1 MLEDFWEL
9 EEVAMD
15 GEGQAATEKLDDT
28 YSRQLEQLPCE
39 EEGPAM
45 EKSTTLNKAN
55 IKLVPE
61 PIERLAFRY
70 EANMGESNIPKT
82 VDDMDDWNG
91 EADLVGLFD
100 KESIAEQG
108 PPNPRNHSCT
118 AWQLPQKTSQ
128 VIPLQ
133 LSETERSTETM
144 TSSGIVS
151 PIGERD
157 DHRVGL
163 NSVTQ
168 ESRNYQHRNI
178 SKIPSQSET
187 IRSNVHHPGWSGTGE
202 RSPVLKK
209 QMFDTGETPG
219 CDAVY
224 LNAIKDEQCQF
235 DGEESEE
242 EELVNAEKKPRV
254 RNPFIE
260 YEAQVGPEKSPDR
273 GRTGQISSADDAW
286 ARGRVTDE
294 NAENLQPVKIAPP
307 RPTFSMYPPIQT
319 RGKKRRAP
327 DQVKKDQEEMG
338 RIEDFFERRAKQL
351 ISSKSGDDISLGGD
365 SGNYTLGRRGELS
378 TIQIDFKMTELE
390 DPQSNFQREG
400 AVVGKLVEEDGWV
413 VTEENCLALLSA
425 FTLREAVLNHSLQ
438 ASHILPLER
447 LPNTLELE
455 VAPALQE
462 VAMSLTKSRCPPG
475 ISDKRLLHNGL
486 QVEVYSRQE
495 GAGCCLKLTGL
506 CRDLNLDS
514 HQGQDMV
521 KEVLTHIGNGC
532 DRLEEC
538 RPVKV
543 REHLVKEASR
553 VAREA
558 PGLMKA
564 EVEEML
570 SFCRQQEI
578 AACPH
583 DKPILTALCEINT

>member
-1 MLEDFWEL
+1 
-9 EEVAMD
+9 
-15 GEGQAATEKLDDT
+15 
-28 YSRQLEQLPCE
+28 
-39 EEGPAM
+39 
-45 EKSTTLNKAN
+45 
-55 IKLVPE
+55 
-61 PIERLAFRY
+61 
-70 EANMGESNIPKT
+70 
-82 VDDMDDWNG
+82 
-91 EADLVGLFD
+91 
-100 KESIAEQG
+100 
-108 PPNPRNHSCT
+108 
-118 AWQLPQKTSQ
+118 
-128 VIPLQ
+128 
-133 LSETERSTETM
+133 
-144 TSSGIVS
+144 
-151 PIGERD
+151 
-157 DHRVGL
+157 
-163 NSVTQ
+163 
-168 ESRNYQHRNI
+168 
-178 SKIPSQSET
+178 
-187 IRSNVHHPGWSGTGE
+187 
-202 RSPVLKK
+202 
-209 QMFDTGETPG
+209 
-219 CDAVY
+219 
-224 LNAIKDEQCQF
+224 
-235 DGEESEE
+235 
-242 EELVNAEKKPRV
+242 
-254 RNPFIE
+254 
-260 YEAQVGPEKSPDR
+260 
-273 GRTGQISSADDAW
+273 
-286 ARGRVTDE
+286 
-294 NAENLQPVKIAPP
+294 
-307 RPTFSMYPPIQT
+307 
-319 RGKKRRAP
+319 
-327 DQVKKDQEEMG
+327 MG

-351 ISSKSGDDISLGGD
+351 ISSRSGDDISLEGD
-365 SGNYTLGRRGELS
+365 GGNYTLGRRGELP

-447 LPNTLELE
+447 LPNAVELE
-455 VAPALQE
+455 VTPALQE

-521 KEVLTHIGNGC
+521 KDVLTHIGNGC

-538 RPVKV
+538 RPVNV

-583 DKPILTALCEINT
+583 DKPLLTALCEINT

>member
-1 MLEDFWEL
+1 
-9 EEVAMD
+9 
-15 GEGQAATEKLDDT
+15 
-28 YSRQLEQLPCE
+28 
-39 EEGPAM
+39 M

-55 IKLVPE
+55 IKLVPK
-61 PIERLAFRY
+61 PIERPTLRY
-70 EANMGESNIPKT
+70 EANMCENNLSKT
-82 VDDMDDWNG
+82 VVDMDDWDG

-100 KESIAEQG
+100 KESIAEQD
-108 PPNPRNHSCT
+108 PPNPRNHSSCT
-118 AWQLPQKTSQ
+118 SWQLPQKTSQ
-128 VIPLQ
+128 VIPLHI
-133 LSETERSTETM
+133 SETERSTETLS
-144 TSSGIVS
+144 SSGFVT
-151 PIGERD
+151 PFGERD

-178 SKIPSQSET
+178 SGIASQSET
-187 IRSNVHHPGWSGTGE
+187 ISSNVHHPGWSGTGE

-235 DGEESEE
+235 DGEENEE
-242 EELVNAEKKPRV
+242 EELVNAEKKRRV

-260 YEAQVGPEKSPDR
+260 YEAQVGPEESPDR
-273 GRTGQISSADDAW
+273 GGTVQISSADDVSAW
-286 ARGRVTDE
+286 ARGRAADE
-294 NAENLQPVKIAPP
+294 NGENIQPVKIAPP
-307 RPTFSMYPPIQT
+307 RPTFSMYPPNQT

-351 ISSKSGDDISLGGD
+351 ISSRSGDDISLEGD
-365 SGNYTLGRRGELS
+365 GGNYTLGRRGELP

-447 LPNTLELE
+447 LPNAVELE
-455 VAPALQE
+455 VTPALQE

-521 KEVLTHIGNGC
+521 KDVLTHIGNGC
-532 DRLEEC
+532 DRLEDC

-583 DKPILTALCEINT
+583 DKP